1 LKEGQRIVIDRVSDS
16 GEPMEPLQCRRKYI
30 NQCGVVVRDL
40 VPITLE
46 EWHKPK
52 DDNKPTTYV
61 DVRLKDL
68 CWDMLLTKVNLPPG
82 LPEQLKKK
90 VKHWNLIKMAEQFRI
105 WKKTYGKL
113 M

>member
-1 LKEGQRIVIDRVSDS
+1 MSKRGPTKPMKEGQRVVIDIVDAK
-16 GEPMEPLQCRRKYI
+16 GEPMQPLECRRKFI

-40 VPITLE
+40 VPITLQ

-68 CWDMLLTKVNLPPG
+68 C
-82 LPEQLKKK
+82 
-90 VKHWNLIKMAEQFRI
+90 
-105 WKKTYGKL
+105 
-113 M
+113 